1 LVIKIFYFVVS
12 VFSVAMVYLTVQ
24 APYYAQLFKVDK
36 TAANMQINDIID
48 YEINATAVSA
58 RYESDEWNRYDG
70 KDEFLGFKAE
80 VLRGADRHEMVSK
93 RAIYQNDSI
102 KFSGNADYRNSD
114 GIRFISD
121 EIIYE
126 INDKIIRS
134 DVNFTMTQNK
144 DEAIGEAVK
153 YDINAKKTYATKIKA
168 KIEQAR

>member
-1 LVIKIFYFVVS
+1 
-12 VFSVAMVYLTVQ
+12 M
-24 APYYAQLFKVDK
+24 
-36 TAANMQINDIID
+36 
-48 YEINATAVSA
+48 
-58 RYESDEWNRYDG
+58 
-70 KDEFLGFKAE
+70 GFKAE

-168 KIEQAR
+168 KIEQGK